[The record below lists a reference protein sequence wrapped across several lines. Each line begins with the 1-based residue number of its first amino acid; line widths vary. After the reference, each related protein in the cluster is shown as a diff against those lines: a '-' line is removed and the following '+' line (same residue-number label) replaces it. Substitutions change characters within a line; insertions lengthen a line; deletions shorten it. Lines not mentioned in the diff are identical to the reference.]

1 MRCRPRRVSSGA
13 SVSLV
18 AIALA
23 SLVFPAATQQ
33 APPGTD
39 GLVRSELS
47 LGGRTATLA
56 YSAELQASDPAHEP
70 LLSAATTDARVRVA
84 QLYTTGDLRI
94 GEVDVPGPDPAARA
108 TPQGPASAGYELWL
122 VTASGGWRLEIASG
136 DRVIG
141 AAATLVRGPLAP
153 AAPRFVA
160 ALVPEAGAAARM
172 VLSWGGYQASAPV
185 QFLNPLR
192 RRTDENRVPNVT
204 TNRAH
209 DEDTSALSRARLL
222 AQRNE
227 TAFVHPNG
235 QRVSVSFQRTFAK
248 GERPA
253 GSVDS
258 RGLGV
263 EGPDFARLMQTPDGA
278 VVMLT
283 EASVP
288 RLRTETTL
296 RFGGTTVGTG
306 NQSPGFPGSYGLWI
320 KKAGDGW
327 RLIFNHEADA
337 WGSQHNPK
345 FDAGDAPLTYS
356 GGHAADRPFAVAL
369 VPTGLDRGRLV
380 ISWGPHEWVAEFV
393 VETG

>member
-1 MRCRPRRVSSGA
+1 MRRCPRRLSSQA
-13 SVSLV
+13 SISLV
-18 AIALA
+18 AIAFA
-23 SLVFPAATQQ
+23 GLVLPAATQQ

-56 YSAELQASDPAHEP
+56 YSSELHASDPAHEP
-70 LLSAATTDARVRVA
+70 LLSAATTDVRVRVA
-84 QLYTTGDLRI
+84 ELYTTGDLRI
-94 GEVDVPGPDPAARA
+94 GAVDVPGPDAAARP
-108 TPQGPASAGYELWL
+108 TPQGPAAAGYELWL
-122 VTASGGWRLEIASG
+122 ATASGGWRLEIVSG

-141 AAATLVRGPLAP
+141 AADTLARAPLTP

-160 ALVPEAGAAARM
+160 ALVPEAGAAGRIALR
-172 VLSWGGYQASAPV
+172 WGGYQASAPV

-227 TAFVHPNG
+227 TAFVRSNG

-263 EGPDFARLMQTPDGA
+263 EGPDFARLMQTADGA

-296 RFGGTTVGTG
+296 RFGGTTVATG
-306 NQSPGFPGSYGLWI
+306 NQSAGFPGSYGLWL
-320 KKAGDGW
+320 KRAGDGW
-327 RLIFNHEADA
+327 RLIFNHEPDA

-356 GGHAADRPFAVAL
+356 GGHAASRPFAVAL
-369 VPTGLDRGRLV
+369 VPTSLDGGRLA
-380 ISWGPHEWVAEFV
+380 IIWGPHEWTAEF
-393 VETG
+393 TLAD